1 MRARRRMVAL
11 FSHALSCVVLSMA
24 RITALAAAWPAVV
37 VCGCGGGKII
47 GLVGGW

>member
-47 GLVGGW
+47 GSMGGW